1 MKITIT
7 GSSGYLGKGLI
18 NFLQNRNFEIYPIYR
33 NSDKKNYWEPEK
45 NLIPQ
50 DLIEDSDVV
59 INLNGVKIIKPFYRN
74 KISEIRSSRINSTKT
89 LISSISKS
97 KNPPKLIINASACG
111 YYGDRP
117 NEIID
122 ENSPKGR
129 GEISDIVHEWESI
142 EKLKKTRTVFL
153 RFGSII
159 DKNSDIYKY
168 MKKYSNII
176 GINSIGSGKNYFP
189 WISKIDALRS
199 INHVINN
206 EKLNGPINIVS
217 ANPVTFKEVLKNI
230 NLDIKP
236 IIKFSLPEMTVP
248 LLFGSLGKE
257 ILLSDQKVLPSKLTE
272 SGFNWIKTSPFES
285 LI

>member
-1 MKITIT
+1 
-7 GSSGYLGKGLI
+7 
-18 NFLQNRNFEIYPIYR
+18 
-33 NSDKKNYWEPEK
+33 
-45 NLIPQ
+45 
-50 DLIEDSDVV
+50 
-59 INLNGVKIIKPFYRN
+59 
-74 KISEIRSSRINSTKT
+74 
-89 LISSISKS
+89 
-97 KNPPKLIINASACG
+97 
-111 YYGDRP
+111 
-117 NEIID
+117 
-122 ENSPKGR
+122 
-129 GEISDIVHEWESI
+129 
-142 EKLKKTRTVFL
+142 
-153 RFGSII
+153 
-159 DKNSDIYKY
+159 

-217 ANPVTFKEVLKNI
+217 ANPVTFNEVLKNI

-285 LI
+285 LT